1 MTARSSDFHAPGH
14 HPTEALLLD
23 YAAGTLH
30 EPAAVVL
37 ATHLSLCPTCRARVR
52 DLDAVGGALL
62 DALPVATPSA
72 GALDAVLARLD
83 APEPAP
89 TVRPLAATASFDD
102 ATRRLVPQ
110 PLRGYL
116 GASLDR
122 LAWRP
127 VARGLDVHPL
137 ALAGAGFRTE
147 LLRMRRGEGIPR
159 HTHRGNESV
168 LVLDGGFTDETGHY
182 GRGDLALSD
191 DTIVHRPVADPDG
204 DCLCLIVLEGGVRF
218 SGPFGRVLNLFVRY

>member
-1 MTARSSDFHAPGH
+1 MTSPVPDH

-23 YAAGTLH
+23 YAAGVLH
-30 EPAAVVL
+30 EPASVVV
-37 ATHLSLCPTCRARVR
+37 ATHMALCPMCRARVR

-62 DALPVATPSA
+62 EALPAAAPAA

-83 APEPAP
+83 APEPLP
-89 TVRPLAATASFDD
+89 TVTPLAVPAGLDA

-116 GASLDR
+116 SGNLGD
-122 LAWRP
+122 LTWRS

-137 ALAGAGFRTE
+137 PLARAGFRTE

-159 HTHRGNESV
+159 HTHRGHESV
-168 LVLDGGFTDETGHY
+168 LVLDGGFTDESGHF

-191 DTIVHRPVADPDG
+191 DQVVHRPVADDDG
-204 DCLCLIVLEGGVRF
+204 DCLCLVVLEGGVRF
-218 SGPFGRVLNLFVRY
+218 SGPFGLALNLFVRY